1 MAKIFRRESIQKLKK
16 KKLKKKENNRVINK
30 YVNFRVTPDEYDLLN
45 KKVEM
50 SGLLKQDYIIQSLL
64 NHEVKIVPDY
74 RLADSVAKEIFQLA
88 RVIKKFSQLDDQ
100 EQEILIF
107 ILEIYEELKKRKKP
121 LTQKAKG
128 KTLLWECSLDK
139 SILSQESC

>member
-16 KKLKKKENNRVINK
+16 KKIKKKENNRVRNK

-64 NHEVKIVPDY
+64 NHEVRIVPDY

-88 RVIKKFSQLDDQ
+88 RVIKKFGQLDDQ

-107 ILEIYEELKKRKKP
+107 ILEIYEELKKEK
-121 LTQKAKG
+121 
-128 KTLLWECSLDK
+128 SL
-139 SILSQESC
+139 